1 MPDVFVFDA
10 YGTLL
15 DVGSPVRRLAG
26 AIGPKSDALSA
37 LWRTKQLE
45 YTWVRSLAGEYRD
58 FEHITRDAL
67 TYSLQFLNIADDG
80 FSDQLM
86 EAYAAPDCYPE
97 VKEALGTLKARG
109 AKTAIL
115 SNGTP
120 RMLKTATEAADI
132 DMLLDAILSVDA
144 LGIYKTSPAA
154 YRLATDFFGCGAPD
168 ISFQSSN
175 RWDIAGAAAFGFK
188 TVWINRLNMPDEYSE
203 LRPGRIVAD
212 LGELVRPRTAADANI
227 DR

>member
-1 MPDVFVFDA
+1 MTDVFVFDA

-15 DVGSPVRRLAG
+15 DVSSPVRRFAG

-37 LWRTKQLE
+37 LWRVKQLE

-58 FEHITRDAL
+58 FELVTREAL
-67 TYSLQFLNIADDG
+67 AYALEFLNIGDDG
-80 FSDQLM
+80 LSDRLM

-97 VKEALGTLKARG
+97 VKEVLGGIKKRG

-120 RMLKTATEAADI
+120 GMLKTATEVAGI
-132 DMLLDAILSVDA
+132 DKLLDAILSVDA
-144 LGIYKTSPAA
+144 LGIYKTSPEA
-154 YRLATDFFGCGAPD
+154 YRLATSFFGCGASD
-168 ISFQSSN
+168 VSFQSSN

-188 TVWINRLNMPDEYSE
+188 TVWINRLNMPDEYGDLKPE
-203 LRPGRIVAD
+203 RIVAD
-212 LGELVRPRTAADANI
+212 LRELAW
-227 DR
+227 

>member
-1 MPDVFVFDA
+1 MTDVFVFDA

-26 AIGPKSDALSA
+26 VIGPKSDALAA

-45 YTWVRSLAGEYRD
+45 YTWVRSLAGVYRD
-58 FEHITRDAL
+58 FEQVTRDAL
-67 TYSLQFLNIADDG
+67 IYSLQFLNIADNG

-97 VKEALGTLKARG
+97 VKDALGALKLRG

-120 RMLKTATEAADI
+120 GMLKTATEAAGIGD
-132 DMLLDAILSVDA
+132 LLDATLSVDQ
-144 LGIYKTSPAA
+144 LGVYKTSPTA
-154 YRLATDFFGCGAPD
+154 YRLATDFFDCIAAEV
-168 ISFQSSN
+168 SFQSSN
-175 RWDIAGAAAFGFK
+175 RWDIAGAAAFGFH
-188 TVWINRLNMPDEYSE
+188 TVWINRTNMPDEYSD
-203 LRPGRIVAD
+203 LKPGRIVAD
-212 LGELVRPRTAADANI
+212 LAELVLPLTANNESA
-227 DR
+227 RR